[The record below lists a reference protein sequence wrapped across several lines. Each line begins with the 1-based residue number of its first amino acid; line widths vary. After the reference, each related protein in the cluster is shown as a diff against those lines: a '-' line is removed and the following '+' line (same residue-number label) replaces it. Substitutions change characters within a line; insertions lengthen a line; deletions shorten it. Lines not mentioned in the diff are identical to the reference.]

1 MKTPPV
7 LRTTFKI
14 ITNRQNVRETLY
26 ETVSQ
31 VSSEKKKKKKN
42 EISDDLLYS
51 SPFYLELRC
60 KTMRDFHSV
69 DCRPFLGAQVSVALF
84 EHSIPW
90 QKL

>member
-14 ITNRQNVRETLY
+14 ITNRKNVRETLY

-31 VSSEKKKKKKN
+31 VSSEKKTKLATTCC
-42 EISDDLLYS
+42 ILR
-51 SPFYLELRC
+51 PFYLELWC

-69 DCRPFLGAQVSVALF
+69 ICRPFLVAQVSVALF
-84 EHSIPW
+84 EHSIP
-90 QKL
+90 